1 LLIGLALQ
9 PGTTLAES
17 AALARQAEVRIRQ
30 VPEVT
35 HVGRRTGRAEL
46 DEHAEGVHISEL
58 DVGLKPA
65 GEITRSMDEVKADIR
80 AQVANLPAG
89 IAIGQPISH
98 RIDAMLSGVRSQ
110 IAIKIFGEDLDTL
123 RGQAEVLRGKLASI
137 RGIADLEIERQVLSP
152 QIKVRIDYAAAA
164 QYGIPTPQILA
175 TLEGLVEGEKVAQI
189 VEGGRRF
196 ALMMRLP
203 ESSRTVEGLGRI
215 QFTTPNGSIPLSR
228 IATIEDSDG
237 PNQISRDGGKRR
249 IVLSA
254 NAQGRA
260 LSDIVTDI
268 RKAVAETKMPEGYFV
283 TLGGQFQAQ
292 EEASR
297 LVGLLSI
304 VSLVLMFVVL
314 YSRYQ
319 SATLAV
325 LIMANIPLAL
335 VGAVIGLWIS
345 GQPLSVA
352 ALIGFIT
359 LAGISVRNG
368 ILKVSHYINL
378 MRIEGESFDHK
389 MILRGSLER
398 LSPVLMTA
406 LVTAFA
412 LAPLLFE
419 AEQPGTEILHPVAV
433 VIFSGLISST
443 LLDTFLTPALF
454 WLFGRK
460 DTERLMASKEREAL

>member
-1 LLIGLALQ
+1 LRARLAGVPGL
-9 PGTTLAES
+9 
-17 AALARQAEVRIRQ
+17 
-30 VPEVT
+30 
-35 HVGRRTGRAEL
+35 
-46 DEHAEGVHISEL
+46 
-58 DVGLKPA
+58 
-65 GEITRSMDEVKADIR
+65 
-80 AQVANLPAG
+80 
-89 IAIGQPISH
+89 
-98 RIDAMLSGVRSQ
+98 
-110 IAIKIFGEDLDTL
+110 
-123 RGQAEVLRGKLASI
+123 
-137 RGIADLEIERQVLSP
+137 ADLEVEKQVLAP
-152 QIKVRIDYAAAA
+152 QVTVRVDYDAAA
-164 QYGIPTPQILA
+164 QYGVSAAQVLA
-175 TLEGLVEGEKVAQI
+175 MLQTLVEGEKVGQV

-196 ALMMRLP
+196 ALVVRLP
-203 ESSRTVEGLGRI
+203 DSARSLEGLRQLLLDTPRGRV
-215 QFTTPNGSIPLSR
+215 PLARLAR
-228 IATIEDSDG
+228 IEEGDG
-237 PNQISRDGGKRR
+237 PNQISRDDGRRR

-260 LSDIVTDI
+260 LSEVVADI
-268 RKAVAETKMPEGYFV
+268 RQVVAQTPLPEGYFI

-297 LVGLLSI
+297 LVGLLSL
-304 VSLVLMFVVL
+304 VSLALMFTVL
-314 YSRYQ
+314 YTRYQ
-319 SATLAV
+319 SARLSL

-335 VGAVIGLWIS
+335 VGAVLGLWVS

-368 ILKVSHYINL
+368 ILKVSHYLNL
-378 MRIEGESFDHK
+378 MRAEGEGFDHA

-419 AEQPGTEILHPVAV
+419 AERPGTEILHPVAV

-454 WLFGRK
+454 WLFGRR
-460 DTERLMASKEREAL
+460 DAERLLNHDSVEAF